1 MEVIP
6 VLFHMRTVIRGYQVN
21 FKVAW
26 LLQSRGGEVTR
37 ARPRA
42 SIASRTIRRA
52 SRRSAHLTR
61 IRWGQ
66 ALHTLRESDAMAL
79 SGVIH
84 AQVVADL
91 SDHHI
96 ARVQTNSHLAPKSA
110 DRVGV

>member
-1 MEVIP
+1 
-6 VLFHMRTVIRGYQVN
+6 MRTVIRGYQVN

-91 SDHHI
+91 SAHHI